1 MRRAFS
7 SARRLKKLLDEEKI
21 IMMPCCHDGLS
32 ASLVQRAGFDASFM
46 SGFCV
51 SASFGIPD
59 TQLLGFAEMEA
70 AAAKIT
76 SVVDIPIIADGDTGY
91 GNAMNVKRTVKG
103 YARAGVACIM
113 LEDQVAP
120 KRCGHTRGKDVV
132 GIDEALSKI
141 QAAVDARDEA
151 NLDIM
156 IMARTD
162 SRAIHGLDD
171 AIERCKRFIEVGADL
186 TFLEAPQ
193 SKEEM
198 IRYCT
203 EVPGYK
209 MANMLENGQTPVL
222 PPSELFDMGYKIAAY
237 PFALLNAS
245 IVGMQAS
252 LELLKNG
259 KSPENMSFKELQD
272 IVGFTKYFE
281 DEAKYST

>member
-1 MRRAFS
+1 
-7 SARRLKKLLDEEKI
+7 
-21 IMMPCCHDGLS
+21 
-32 ASLVQRAGFDASFM
+32 
-46 SGFCV
+46 
-51 SASFGIPD
+51 
-59 TQLLGFAEMEA
+59 
-70 AAAKIT
+70 
-76 SVVDIPIIADGDTGY
+76 
-91 GNAMNVKRTVKG
+91 
-103 YARAGVACIM
+103 M

-259 KSPENMSFKELQD
+259 K
-272 IVGFTKYFE
+272 
-281 DEAKYST
+281 